1 MWRLISHLTLGHLSI
16 TDRQLGAAA
25 LREILRLYDFRDS
38 PETRAII
45 EGIVNVECRFVTAR
59 MPGHGAGA
67 LVRGVEI
74 TVEFDEKRFAGS
86 GVYLFASVLERFLA
100 LYCTINSFT
109 QLVAKVRGREG
120 VLRKWPPR
128 TGEQVLL

>member
-1 MWRLISHLTLGHLSI
+1 
-16 TDRQLGAAA
+16 
-25 LREILRLYDFRDS
+25 
-38 PETRAII
+38 
-45 EGIVNVECRFVTAR
+45 
-59 MPGHGAGA
+59 

-86 GVYLFASVLERFLA
+86 GVYLFASVLECFLA

-109 QLVAKVRGREG
+109 RLVAKVRGREG
-120 VLRKWPPR
+120 VLRRWPPR